1 MAPDAFRDL
10 LDQFLVVETSFL
22 KQFSRLDSPVFR
34 MAELAFGMQ
43 LLRASDIMEE
53 SPQFDDAQI
62 GLLFL
67 LGDNSGIM
75 QDS

>member
-1 MAPDAFRDL
+1 
-10 LDQFLVVETSFL
+10 
-22 KQFSRLDSPVFR
+22 